1 MSGQPPHNAQ
11 QHTNDTY
18 APGNDLIVAFFAHFA
33 QTTQT
38 RADGQ
43 KQTYQADS
51 LTVTTSK

>member
-1 MSGQPPHNAQ
+1 VKERKYHNVEIEKLATAFENQ
-11 QHTNDTY
+11 
-18 APGNDLIVAFFAHFA
+18 FFAHFA